1 VSETPTRT
9 LRLAATATPRPTAV
23 WTLVGAADFNR
34 DGHPDFVLFTR
45 TIRSDLLLY
54 KCRMREDEHEGLS
67 RIAALLV
74 REKLGNY
81 RTTKFRSFSLVYL

>member
-1 VSETPTRT
+1 MSETPTPRPT
-9 LRLAATATPRPTAV
+9 ATATPRPTAV

-34 DGHPDFVLFTR
+34 DGHPDFVLFAR
-45 TIRSDLLLY
+45 TIRRDLLLY
-54 KCRMREDEHEGLS
+54 KCRVREDEHEGLG
-67 RIAALLV
+67 RTAALLV